1 MSLIKKH
8 FKYFIGI
15 IFLTITF
22 RGFAQEEIPWLS
34 GYSDE
39 MTIGKES
46 VRNQFFTVEG
56 NECKIQIQ
64 ESVSDRKGETE
75 IRSWIFY
82 ISDIDPES
90 LNFNARGK
98 SIQVSLATK
107 NDQKFISY
115 FEEGDFEEYTDEIEL
130 SMTEV
135 DQTRGL
141 IEALKEHIGSCKE
154 DETTWESR
162 EAAMNWLTENIGKA
176 QQDDVQWEQQ
186 FSEGKKSYLVQ
197 LKANSVD
204 GKGNKES
211 LEFLF
216 DMSDI
221 NSRSIRLEAS
231 GRTLVVEV
239 PVKEGNRYIEV
250 RNGEEKEYTD
260 ELTIYCDDIEVA
272 RQVVNAL
279 SFAVSSTEPERPEWA
294 GYNEALEFLQG
305 QMGEVK
311 VGENRYNYGLQFD
324 LFVSDILNVSV
335 DETDD
340 DGSTEKVTYSFYPAD
355 MMSQPEL
362 NVSRRDMSFEMNVK
376 EGKDYIIRSSAGS
389 ISGYTSRMKLHAAD
403 IDQAR
408 DLISAWE
415 YIIQN
420 SEDEITSFENV
431 EQVNTWMEDNLVTLS
446 RGDETYEQKL
456 RINEAM
462 DYQIVFEKKLT
473 EGENEITETT
483 YIFYPEDLSLEEME
497 IRVRLGKLTVTLET
511 GREDYIKYF
520 ENGEL
525 QNFTDDTDVY
535 FSDPLVAKNF
545 MAAIRFL
552 KESMAETNLPEMSKE
567 EAFSFLT
574 GHVPQIDLPGEQH
587 EQVLE
592 WEEGEECKLK
602 FTRIEQ
608 GKGGES
614 DEFIYE
620 LMASDL
626 SGTGSEMNVDGK
638 LIAVKLMTNGSED
651 LIKPFK
657 NGEVGDFVDEF
668 TIYADDV
675 MVAKKILQAFDVLA
689 KACNEG

>member
-186 FSEGKKSYLVQ
+186 FSEGKKSYLVL
-197 LKANSVD
+197 LKANSDD

-221 NSRSIRLEAS
+221 NS
-231 GRTLVVEV
+231 
-239 PVKEGNRYIEV
+239 
-250 RNGEEKEYTD
+250 
-260 ELTIYCDDIEVA
+260 
-272 RQVVNAL
+272 
-279 SFAVSSTEPERPEWA
+279 
-294 GYNEALEFLQG
+294 
-305 QMGEVK
+305 
-311 VGENRYNYGLQFD
+311 
-324 LFVSDILNVSV
+324 
-335 DETDD
+335 
-340 DGSTEKVTYSFYPAD
+340 
-355 MMSQPEL
+355 
-362 NVSRRDMSFEMNVK
+362 
-376 EGKDYIIRSSAGS
+376 
-389 ISGYTSRMKLHAAD
+389 
-403 IDQAR
+403 
-408 DLISAWE
+408 
-415 YIIQN
+415 
-420 SEDEITSFENV
+420 
-431 EQVNTWMEDNLVTLS
+431 
-446 RGDETYEQKL
+446 
-456 RINEAM
+456 
-462 DYQIVFEKKLT
+462 
-473 EGENEITETT
+473 
-483 YIFYPEDLSLEEME
+483 
-497 IRVRLGKLTVTLET
+497 
-511 GREDYIKYF
+511 
-520 ENGEL
+520 
-525 QNFTDDTDVY
+525 
-535 FSDPLVAKNF
+535 
-545 MAAIRFL
+545 
-552 KESMAETNLPEMSKE
+552 
-567 EAFSFLT
+567 
-574 GHVPQIDLPGEQH
+574 
-587 EQVLE
+587 
-592 WEEGEECKLK
+592 
-602 FTRIEQ
+602 
-608 GKGGES
+608 
-614 DEFIYE
+614 
-620 LMASDL
+620 
-626 SGTGSEMNVDGK
+626 
-638 LIAVKLMTNGSED
+638 
-651 LIKPFK
+651 
-657 NGEVGDFVDEF
+657 
-668 TIYADDV
+668 
-675 MVAKKILQAFDVLA
+675 
-689 KACNEG
+689 